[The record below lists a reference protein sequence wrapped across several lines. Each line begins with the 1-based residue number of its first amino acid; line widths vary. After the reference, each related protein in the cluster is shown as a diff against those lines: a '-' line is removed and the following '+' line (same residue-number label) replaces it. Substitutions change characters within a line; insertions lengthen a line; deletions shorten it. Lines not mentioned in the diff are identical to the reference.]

1 MVTLINNL
9 LILSLSENPSITDEG
24 CKIIKENKNW
34 SRLAILNLNRTGLTD
49 YSIGLLSNSAM
60 PNLKK
65 IQLKGNTFT
74 EGINDKIQAWKLTG
88 LSIEYD
94 KAKKKGG
101 KHAHVRKT
109 NQPAQEQQQQ

>member
-1 MVTLINNL
+1 M
-9 LILSLSENPSITDEG
+9 SLSENPSITDEG
-24 CKIIKENKNW
+24 CRIIKENKNW

-49 YSIGLLSNSAM
+49 ESIGLLSNSAM

-101 KHAHVRKT
+101 AKHHEGKKKEQAEKE
-109 NQPAQEQQQQ
+109 AQQ